1 MQSRTASPKQP
12 RVTTTPRELDAEE
25 RAAAQYPGARPPD
38 RRRTVRS
45 VGVNLAVSEWGDE
58 KAPVLFCS
66 HGGFDFSGTFDAF
79 APLLA
84 DAGWR
89 VVVWDQ
95 RGHGDSDHAPLYSW
109 DADIRDLLNVLDST
123 TREPAVLL
131 GHSKGGSI
139 STYAIQAAPH
149 RARAFVNIDGIPS
162 HRPPPDVAD
171 HERTKLLATEL
182 SGWLDHRRAA
192 GDKVRRADS
201 LAGLAERRGRMN
213 PRLSKAWLRYLVTRG
228 ARKDTDGWRWKID
241 PVLRPG
247 GFGPWRAQWSMAR
260 LASLPVPLL
269 GLLATESEPMGW
281 DTTPADVKPYLPRRA
296 EIVPMEGVG
305 HFIHI
310 EQPERT
316 AKLVL
321 DFLRSAAA

>member
-1 MQSRTASPKQP
+1 MSATD
-12 RVTTTPRELDAEE
+12 LDSDE
-25 RAAAQYPGARPPD
+25 RAAASYPGACLPE
-38 RRRTVRS
+38 RRRTVKS
-45 VGVNLAVSEWGDE
+45 FGVELCVSEWGDE
-58 KAPVLFCS
+58 RAPVIFCS
-66 HGGFDFSGTFDAF
+66 HGGFDFTGTFDAF

-84 DAGWR
+84 AGGYR

-95 RGHGDSDHAPLYSW
+95 RGHGDSGHAPLYSW
-109 DADIRDLLNVLDST
+109 DADVRDLLTALDST
-123 TREPAVLL
+123 TREPAILL

-149 RARAFVNIDGIPS
+149 RARAFVNIDGMPS

-171 HERTKLLATEL
+171 HERTKLLASDL

-192 GDKVRRADS
+192 GDKVRRADT
-201 LAGLAERRGRMN
+201 LAGLAARRARQN
-213 PRLSKAWLRYLVTRG
+213 PRLAKAWLQYLVTRG
-228 ARKDTDGWRWKID
+228 ARKDADGWRWKID

-247 GFGPWRAQWSMAR
+247 GFGPWRATWSMAR

-281 DTTPADVKPYLPRRA
+281 ETRASEVKPYLPRRA
-296 EIVPMEGVG
+296 EVVEMRGVG

-310 EQPERT
+310 EQPEQT
-316 AKLVL
+316 ARLVL
-321 DFLRSAAA
+321 DFLRNVA